1 MLRDRVVNLSTPEEV
16 KAFLTS
22 HPTSVIFKAG
32 TCHKTMQGFGFL
44 QEKLEARED
53 LMVGIIRVIEWRAA
67 SNLVTELTGIR
78 HESPQVILFRDGGA
92 VFDVDNWNITPEVLS
107 AGFDLV
113 PSSGEVV
120 GGNGASRS
128 DLSPYLQVLEQYL
141 TGIMSYRQFEYVY
154 TTMFRDDASLR
165 SREEVEGPQLDLR
178 GCRPAPEHAPDDGR
192 AVAGRWGSRA
202 GRSGLAEAKGV
213 GPKPPLNELGPSLS
227 EPARAPLVCS
237 CQLRSPG

>member
-32 TCHKTMQGFGFL
+32 TCHRTMQGFGFL

-67 SNLVTELTGIR
+67 SNLVAELTGIR
-78 HESPQVILFRDGGA
+78 HESPQAILFRDGEA

-113 PSSGEVV
+113 PSQRR
-120 GGNGASRS
+120 GGRRQRCESERPLPLLAGARAVPDRYHELPPVRVCATPRCSATMPACGVARRSRS
-128 DLSPYLQVLEQYL
+128 S
-141 TGIMSYRQFEYVY
+141 TRSSGMS
-154 TTMFRDDASLR
+154 TST
-165 SREEVEGPQLDLR
+165 
-178 GCRPAPEHAPDDGR
+178 
-192 AVAGRWGSRA
+192 
-202 GRSGLAEAKGV
+202 
-213 GPKPPLNELGPSLS
+213 
-227 EPARAPLVCS
+227 
-237 CQLRSPG
+237 